1 MSVLVVDGI
10 ELVASEAS
18 QAEEEALAAELV
30 GALAVELAG
39 VLAVKAESRVHL
51 WQSVNYLSL

>member
-1 MSVLVVDGI
+1 MDGI

-39 VLAVKAESRVHL
+39 VLAVKADSRVHL